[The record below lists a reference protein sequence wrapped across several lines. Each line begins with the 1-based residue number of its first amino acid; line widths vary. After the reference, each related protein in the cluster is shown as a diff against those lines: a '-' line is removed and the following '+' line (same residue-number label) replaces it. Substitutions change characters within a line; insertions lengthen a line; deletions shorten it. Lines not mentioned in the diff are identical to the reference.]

1 MHRNHLKL
9 ILIFAAATGI
19 AIPGPAASQA
29 VPRPDSAQVLRRV
42 ATTARLAAEEYGLGV
57 RDGVV
62 VLAPEVDEAKLFLA
76 EARKAAE
83 SLPSLH
89 SGPTVDVLSRII
101 ALVERTGSP
110 DSVQR
115 EVETLVQGLAQA
127 MQVTI
132 DEVPVTAPS
141 LARGEA
147 VYRGQCAACHG
158 LTGGA
163 DGPAAV
169 GLSPAPSRLA
179 DSAFFREAS
188 PLDFYRRITIGV
200 AGTAMASFETKLSVA
215 DRWAV
220 ALYASTLR
228 LPPARGGVPAG
239 LVDFSKT
246 AVLGDAALLD
256 SLGSTSLARVAAI
269 RSAVG
274 GPARD
279 VGLVFATVRAQVDS
293 VFELA
298 AAGRPDA
305 ARSAAIGAYMAFEA
319 VERELRLKDPELV
332 VRAERAFAGLR
343 EPVDRAK
350 QAAVREELIRVLER
364 SERTLGTSLTPI
376 SLFIQSFLILIRE
389 GLEAILVIGALIA
402 FLGKV
407 GASDRRRDIHLGVA
421 AALVLSVITAV
432 VIETIFRIKPAHQEA
447 LEGLT
452 MVVATVMLFSVSYWL
467 LSKMEVAKWNQF
479 VKSKLS
485 AALTKRSM
493 FALASVAFLAVYRE
507 GFETVLFYKALAVS
521 GGTSETA
528 APIALGFLVAAAALG
543 VVYVA
548 INRFGVRLP
557 LRPFFGVTSGL
568 LYVMAFIFAGTAV
581 AELQEGG
588 FLSLTPI
595 SWMFRAPTFGIYP
608 TIESLVAQGVLIVLA
623 VTALVWTF
631 IVAPRREQAPAEPS
645 ATTAPSSDRRPAPGS
660 RRGRAGSR
668 QRAR

>member
-1 MHRNHLKL
+1 MQRNYLKL
-9 ILIFAAATGI
+9 IIILAAAAGTL
-19 AIPGPAASQA
+19 IPDPAASQA
-29 VPRPDSAQVLRRV
+29 PRPDSAQVLRRV

-57 RDGVV
+57 RGGVV

-76 EARKAAE
+76 EARKAAGL
-83 SLPSLH
+83 LPAGH
-89 SGPTVDVLSRII
+89 SVPTVEALARII
-101 ALVERTGSP
+101 AQVEQTGSP

-115 EVETLVQGLAQA
+115 DVEALVQGLARA

-132 DEVPVTAPS
+132 DEVPAAAPS
-141 LARGEA
+141 LARGESI
-147 VYRGQCAACHG
+147 YRRQCAACHG

-163 DGPAAV
+163 DGPSAL
-169 GLSPAPSRLA
+169 GLSPPPSRLA
-179 DSAFFREAS
+179 DSVFFHEAS

-200 AGTAMASFETKLSVA
+200 AGTAMASFESSLSVA

-228 LPPARGGVPAG
+228 LPPARGSVPAG
-239 LVDFSKT
+239 LADFSKT

-269 RSAVG
+269 RAVADGSAV
-274 GPARD
+274 RD
-279 VGLVFATVRAQVDS
+279 VGSVFATVRARIDS

-298 AAGRPDA
+298 TSGQPDA
-305 ARSAAIGAYMAFEA
+305 AQSAAIGAYMAFEA
-319 VERELRLKDPELV
+319 LERELRIKDPALV
-332 VRAERAFAGLR
+332 ARAERAFAALR
-343 EPVDRAK
+343 EPADRAT
-350 QAAVREELIRVLER
+350 QAAVREELIRVLDR

-407 GASDRRRDIHLGVA
+407 GASDRRRHIHLGVA
-421 AALVLSVITAV
+421 AALVLSVVTAV
-432 VIETIFRIKPAHQEA
+432 VIETIFRIKPAA

-452 MVVATVMLFSVSYWL
+452 MVIATVMLFSVSYWL

-479 VKSKLS
+479 VRSKLS

-528 APIALGFLVAAAALG
+528 APIVLGFLVAAAVLG
-543 VVYVA
+543 AVYVA

-595 SWMFRAPTFGIYP
+595 DWMFRAPTFGIYP
-608 TIESLVAQGVLIVLA
+608 TIESLVAQGVLVVLA
-623 VTALVWTF
+623 GTALVWTF
-631 IVAPRREQAPAEPS
+631 IIAPRREIPAGLP
-645 ATTAPSSDRRPAPGS
+645 ATTAPSSDRRPGRGS

-668 QRAR
+668 PQAQ

>member
-1 MHRNHLKL
+1 MQRNYLKL
-9 ILIFAAATGI
+9 ILILAAATGTL
-19 AIPGPAASQA
+19 IPDPAASQA
-29 VPRPDSAQVLRRV
+29 PRPDSAQVLRRV

-57 RDGVV
+57 RGGVV

-76 EARKAAE
+76 EARKAAGL
-83 SLPSLH
+83 LPVGH
-89 SGPTVDVLSRII
+89 SAPTVEALARII
-101 ALVERTGSP
+101 AQVEQTGSP

-115 EVETLVQGLAQA
+115 DVEALVQGLARA
-127 MQVTI
+127 MHVTL
-132 DEVPVTAPS
+132 DEVPAAAPS
-141 LARGEA
+141 LARGESI
-147 VYRGQCAACHG
+147 YRRQCAACHG

-163 DGPAAV
+163 DGPSAL
-169 GLSPAPSRLA
+169 GLSPPPSRLA
-179 DSAFFREAS
+179 DSVFFHEAS

-200 AGTAMASFETKLSVA
+200 AGTAMASFESSLSVT

-228 LPPARGGVPAG
+228 LPPARGSVPAG
-239 LVDFSKT
+239 LADFSKT

-269 RSAVG
+269 RAVADGSAV
-274 GPARD
+274 RD
-279 VGLVFATVRAQVDS
+279 VGSVFATVRARIDS

-298 AAGRPDA
+298 TSGQPDA
-305 ARSAAIGAYMAFEA
+305 AQSAAIGAYMAFEA
-319 VERELRLKDPELV
+319 LERELRIKDPALV
-332 VRAERAFAGLR
+332 VRAERAFAALR
-343 EPVDRAK
+343 EPADRAT
-350 QAAVREELIRVLER
+350 QAAVREELIRVLDR

-389 GLEAILVIGALIA
+389 GLEAILIIGALIA

-407 GASDRRRDIHLGVA
+407 GASDRRRDIHFGVA
-421 AALVLSVITAV
+421 AALVLSVVTAV
-432 VIETIFRIKPAHQEA
+432 VIETIFRIKPAQQEA

-452 MVVATVMLFSVSYWL
+452 MVLATVMLFSVSYWL

-479 VKSKLS
+479 VRSKLS

-493 FALASVAFLAVYRE
+493 FALGSVAFLAVYRE

-528 APIALGFLVAAAALG
+528 APIGLGFLVAAAVLG
-543 VVYVA
+543 AVYVA

-595 SWMFRAPTFGIYP
+595 DWMFRAPTFGIYP
-608 TIESLVAQGVLIVLA
+608 TIESLVAQGVLVALA

-631 IVAPRREQAPAEPS
+631 IIAPRREVPAGLP
-645 ATTAPSSDRRPAPGS
+645 ATTAPSSDRGPGRGS

-668 QRAR
+668 PQAQ